1 MKSFV
6 LRSLVDTEKRGGTDS
21 VVKRPSLDFV
31 HFKVDESSAA
41 VAELTSEQAGVN
53 IDQGE
58 PFEEI
63 NDAIQMSSSTS

>member
-1 MKSFV
+1 M
-6 LRSLVDTEKRGGTDS
+6 DTEKRGGGTGS

-41 VAELTSEQAGVN
+41 VAELTPELAGVN
-53 IDQGE
+53 IDQSE